1 MLGLGKKV
9 KKEEVVDFSTVGQQ
23 QTPVVEVETAP
34 QIKPPMVLDVPL
46 RIEIILQTDQEA
58 LYAEIMNFM
67 YDVLSRYETVI
78 LDTFAVHKQY
88 GTK

>member
-34 QIKPPMVLDVPL
+34 QIKPPVVLEVPL
-46 RIEIILQTDQEA
+46 RVEIILQTDQEA

-67 YDVLSRYETVI
+67 YDVLSRYKTVT
-78 LDTFAVHKQY
+78 LEKFAVYKEH
-88 GTK
+88 GVN